1 MAPVS
6 VNEGVN
12 EAIISLAAGS
22 SFTEIRWTRRD
33 LDQQPQI
40 EYQEILLGQSRWNKH
55 GFLVMFDKL
64 YDLLTKASKLWF
76 CSPSAAVF
84 PPSYLFLHPSFLFL
98 SPTQP
103 KLDGD
108 GCAQMYTLTTY
119 IYSSTTTLR
128 YLCSSISIFWLFAS
142 SQQLVR
148 GNIASETC
156 WI

>member
-40 EYQEILLGQSRWNKH
+40 EYEEILLGQSRWNKH

-76 CSPSAAVF
+76 CSPSAAVI
-84 PPSYLFLHPSFLFL
+84 PPSYLFLHPSIF
-98 SPTQP
+98 SPAQP

-128 YLCSSISIFWLFAS
+128 YLCLSISIFILFAS